1 MKPGEAFNCSKDVN
15 SELSKAKL
23 RLLPN
28 GNIALEQINSLP
40 LCEKSKKHWI
50 CLKICNI
57 ECDLFCWAVA
67 DLHSNILDACRP
79 LPSESK
85 FFQFHAVFFGKIV
98 RWQAPS
104 PPSRGEIL
112 DQPLLCSTFLFKFEF
127 RPVSIYIP
135 WQGWVQDFP
144 VGGGVNPLGGGTNIQ
159 ISPKTA

>member
-15 SELSKAKL
+15 SELSKAKS

-85 FFQFHAVFFGKIV
+85 FFQFHAVFLGKSYVGKLPPLPPEGKSWISHCSV
-98 RWQAPS
+98 RLSYSSLSSDQCRFTYRGRGG
-104 PPSRGEIL
+104 SR
-112 DQPLLCSTFLFKFEF
+112 
-127 RPVSIYIP
+127 
-135 WQGWVQDFP
+135 
-144 VGGGVNPLGGGTNIQ
+144 
-159 ISPKTA
+159 ISP